1 MKRVDQKRL
10 FNILGI
16 LFAVIAWGGS
26 FIATKVAIQYVSPI
40 TVVWLRFAIG
50 VVILGIAVIYRGQIF
65 LPEGKTLLYFA
76 LVGLIGITFHQWLQS
91 NGLVT
96 SQAGTTA
103 WIVATT
109 PVFMAI
115 LGWVFLR
122 EKLLIYQVL
131 GIALATLG
139 VILVVSKGELKSFH
153 SGAFGEPGDLLIL
166 LSALNWA
173 VFSILSRWGLMRYSA
188 AGMMFYVMFFGWIFT
203 TIFFISS
210 SGYEQI
216 QQLTRDGWL
225 AIIFLGVAC
234 SGFAYIFWFDALQ
247 VIPASQVG
255 SFLYIE
261 PLVAMVIAWFVLQE
275 PILIVSIVGG
285 CAIILGVW
293 LVNRRMGSNKDG

>member
-1 MKRVDQKRL
+1 MMKYDRKRL

-16 LFAVIAWGGS
+16 LFAVTAWGGS
-26 FIATKVAIQYVSPI
+26 FIATKIAIQYVSPI

-65 LPEGKTLLYFA
+65 LPDLKTLLYFA
-76 LVGLIGITFHQWLQS
+76 VVGLIGITFHQWLQS
-91 NGLVT
+91 NGLIT

-109 PVFMAI
+109 PIFMAL

-122 EKLLIYQVL
+122 EKLLVYQIL
-131 GIALATLG
+131 GIGLATIG
-139 VILVVSKGELKSFH
+139 VILVVSKGEFNLSNT
-153 SGAFGEPGDLLIL
+153 GAFGEPGDLLIL

-173 VFSILSRWGLMRYSA
+173 VFSILSRWGLQRYSA
-188 AGMMFYVMFFGWIFT
+188 AGMMFYVMFFGWVFT
-203 TIFFISS
+203 SVFFVSS

-216 QQLTRDGWL
+216 PQLTRDGWL
-225 AIIFLGVAC
+225 AILFLGIAC

-255 SFLYIE
+255 SFLYVE

-275 PILIVSIVGG
+275 PILIVSVVGG

-293 LVNRRMGSNKDG
+293 LVNRRTGNKQA

>member
-1 MKRVDQKRL
+1 MKYDKVHLPD
-10 FNILGI
+10 ILGI
-16 LFAVIAWGGS
+16 LFAVTAWGGS
-26 FIATKVAIQYVSPI
+26 FIATKIAIQYVSPI

-50 VVILGIAVIYRGQIF
+50 VIILGIAVSLRRQIF
-65 LPEGKTLLYFA
+65 LPELKSLLYFA

-115 LGWVFLR
+115 LGWLFLR
-122 EKLLIYQVL
+122 EKLLVYQIL
-131 GIALATLG
+131 GIILATFG
-139 VILVVSKGELKSFH
+139 VILVVSKGEFNSML
-153 SGAFGEPGDLLIL
+153 SGDFGEPGDILIL

-173 VFSILSRWGLMRYSA
+173 VFSILSRWGLQRYSA

-203 TIFFISS
+203 TIFFVSS

-216 QQLTRDGWL
+216 PQLTWQGWL
-225 AIIFLGVAC
+225 AILYLGVAC
-234 SGFAYIFWFDALQ
+234 SGLAYIFWFDALQ

-261 PLVAMVIAWFVLQE
+261 PLVAMVIAWFLLQE
-275 PILIVSIVGG
+275 QVLFVSILGG
-285 CAIILGVW
+285 FAIIMGVW
-293 LVNRRMGSNKDG
+293 LVNRRAGRSNS